1 VSASSPACAATTA
14 RERLLLRIE
23 YALAVRGGRRLR
35 LNDVDRIS
43 GPAFAIAIM
52 ASMIAIAE
60 PAWLENFSEPR

>member
-1 VSASSPACAATTA
+1 LNTPW
-14 RERLLLRIE
+14 R
-23 YALAVRGGRRLR
+23 VRGGRRLR